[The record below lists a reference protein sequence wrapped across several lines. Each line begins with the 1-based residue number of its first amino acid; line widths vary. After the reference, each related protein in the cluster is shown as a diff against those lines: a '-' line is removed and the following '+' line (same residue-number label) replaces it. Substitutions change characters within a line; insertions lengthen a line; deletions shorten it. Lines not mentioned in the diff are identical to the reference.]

1 MLFVFRTLN
10 FFALG
15 VILLTPFWMFNS
27 TLDGLLPHAPPSP
40 RVDAATTRLRDQL
53 VTGLS
58 SLKRDI
64 RLDMCRRDD
73 APLCLLTICV
83 PQALK
88 KRCS

>member
-27 TLDGLLPHAPPSP
+27 TLDGLLPHVPSSP
-40 RVDAATTRLRDQL
+40 RVDARLRDQL

-88 KRCS
+88 NRCP